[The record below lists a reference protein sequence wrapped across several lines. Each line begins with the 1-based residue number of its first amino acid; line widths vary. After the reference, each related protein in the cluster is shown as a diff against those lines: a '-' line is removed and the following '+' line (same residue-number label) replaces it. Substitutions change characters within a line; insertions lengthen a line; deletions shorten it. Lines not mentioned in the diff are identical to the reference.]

1 MKVLYKN
8 KLIDGNVIIKNDL
21 IEKVVIDS
29 LNENNEEGYILPGLI
44 DLHTH
49 GAMGFDF
56 NTVNSLE
63 DIKTITDFYVRH
75 GVTSVFATVM
85 TDDYFHLKKQLSLVG
100 EAMKDNKVIKGIHL
114 EGPFISSK
122 CRGAHEEKYLLPLDI
137 SLFKELNEC
146 SGNNI
151 RYITIA
157 PELQNSEEFISYLV
171 KNNIVVSLGHSDAK
185 HEDVIKAIKCGAS
198 SFTHTFN
205 AMTPFTHHNLTI
217 AFSSLYIP
225 SIYNEVIMDMKH
237 VDPLIIKFLINNKG
251 NKYIVGITDSLMCS
265 GLTDGDYFLG
275 EQAITLKNNE
285 CFLKGTLTRAGS
297 CLNLLDGF
305 KNYMKLTKYP
315 IERAIL
321 PFSENAAKNGKIFN
335 KVGSIKEGKVADLV
349 YLDKDLNVIKTV
361 VNGKVVYLR
370 EN

>member
-1 MKVLYKN
+1 
-8 KLIDGNVIIKNDL
+8 
-21 IEKVVIDS
+21 
-29 LNENNEEGYILPGLI
+29 
-44 DLHTH
+44 
-49 GAMGFDF
+49 MGFDF

-85 TDDYFHLKKQLSLVG
+85 TDDYSHLKKQLSLVG

-157 PELQNSEEFISYLV
+157 PELDNSEEFISYLV

-237 VDPLIIKFLINNKG
+237 VDPLVIKFLINNKG

-305 KNYMKLTKYP
+305 KNYMKLTNYP

-321 PFSENAAKNGKIFN
+321 PFSENAAKSGKIFN

-361 VNGKVVYLR
+361 VNGKIVYLR